1 MHNLHD
7 VQRART
13 VFERL
18 RRTHKGD
25 STLQVGLY
33 NTMLEAYIE
42 MASTKQPDRRSH
54 WVEDACA
61 LYEVMETGQDKVN
74 PTANTYAIMLRAWV
88 RFNPAQQLLPSTIDI
103 PTPIQLLR
111 SMVDRQVPASLVVAD
126 RAIKTSEEATEAIK
140 HLSKAAVDM
149 NLSKV
154 VNELGMAEVFGTMI
168 PDELDEIPEVTP
180 VMRPKVSCLLLTF
193 LVHVFS
199 SCFSRKRK
207 KFERFMLR
215 TGR

>member
-1 MHNLHD
+1 
-7 VQRART
+7 
-13 VFERL
+13 
-18 RRTHKGD
+18 
-25 STLQVGLY
+25 
-33 NTMLEAYIE
+33 

-88 RFNPAQQLLPSTIDI
+88 RLNPAQQLLPSTIDI

-154 VNELGMAEVFGTMI
+154 VNELGMAEVFGTII

-180 VMRPKVSCLLLTF
+180 VMRPKVSCVLLTF
-193 LVHVFS
+193 LVNVFS